1 MKELNKKQVAA
12 LVRVLNSQQKQMTSQ
27 QEQIKALTA
36 DFVKQGELIAS
47 LMESKKEKNRIQG
60 QICD

>member
-1 MKELNKKQVAA
+1 MKDKQIAA
-12 LVRVLNSQQKQMTSQ
+12 LLRVLNSQQKQMTSQ

-47 LMESKKEKNRIQG
+47 LIESKKEKN
-60 QICD
+60 DA

>member
-47 LMESKKEKNRIQG
+47 LMESKKEKEE
-60 QICD
+60 